1 MDKNIKNMCGILG
14 KLNYNH
20 NNSENIINDLLKLTH
35 RGPDDSGIWHSE
47 NKHVIL
53 GHTRLS
59 ILDLSSTAHQPMISS
74 CGRFIIVFNGE
85 IYNYQEIRTEL
96 QRFGYHFNGS
106 GDTEVV
112 LTAYQHW
119 QDKCLNKFNG
129 MFALAIWDKGS
140 STESAQLF
148 IARDRVG
155 KKPFYYIH
163 KKKLF
168 EFASELKAL
177 THSNEINLRALN
189 FYLALGY
196 IPNNLCINEGV
207 NKLPPAH
214 AGIFR
219 PDTGELRVWCY
230 WQLPTNNPDFHCPV
244 ESLVEEAESLLNDSV
259 RLRLRSDVPVG
270 VLLSGGLDSSLLA
283 AMAANISPKK
293 IKTFTVSFPGTRYDE
308 ANYANI
314 VAKHFNTEH
323 HVLEVSAPSLD
334 ILREYSPFID
344 EPLADSSLLPS
355 YMVSKLTAQHV
366 KVALGGDG
374 GDELFGGYGDYTQA
388 FIDQHRIGWI
398 PPLVMATIGKFAGK
412 LPAGVK
418 GRNRLY
424 ALQGEADQAMIWGSP
439 YFDIALR
446 SRVLSP
452 SHLQELGGDIASP
465 EKWLLSLYAM
475 GQNSLDKMTRTH
487 FGSILPDDFLV
498 KVDRTSMANSL
509 ELRAPF
515 LDYRLVEFA
524 FSKIPSEWKV
534 KGQESRRLQKLIAQR
549 ILPNELDVNRKQGFS
564 IPLDNWLRASR
575 CIEIEELR
583 HSLPDCISQAEV
595 SRLIT
600 GHMKGRANGS
610 RLFSLI
616 MLALAQQNNQ

>member
-1 MDKNIKNMCGILG
+1 VCGIYGIATYDTVIDHRL
-14 KLNYNH
+14 LIH
-20 NNSENIINDLLKLTH
+20 HRDLLKH
-35 RGPDDSGIWHSE
+35 RGSDDAGMWL
-47 NKHVIL
+47 NGDKHIAL
-53 GHTRLS
+53 GHRRLS
-59 ILDLSSTAHQPMISS
+59 IIDLSSAGHQPMLSKD
-74 CGRFIIVFNGE
+74 GRYVIVFNGE
-85 IYNYQEIRTEL
+85 IYNYLEIRQQL
-96 QRFGYHFNGS
+96 QQIGFVFNGS
-106 GDTEVV
+106 GDTEVI
-112 LTAYQHW
+112 LAAYQHW
-119 QDKCLNKFNG
+119 KTDCLHKFNG

-140 STESAQLF
+140 STEPAQLF

-163 KKKLF
+163 QKQLF

-177 THSNEINLRALN
+177 THSTEINLRALN

-196 IPNNLCINEGV
+196 IPDSLCINEGV

-219 PDTGELRVWCY
+219 PDTGELRIWCY
-230 WQLPTNNPDFHCPV
+230 WQLPANNPDIHHPV
-244 ESLVEEAESLLNDSV
+244 ESLIEEAESLLNDSV

-283 AMAANISPKK
+283 AMAANISLKK

-323 HVLEVSAPSLD
+323 HVLEVPAPSLD
-334 ILREYSPFID
+334 TLTEYSPFID

-388 FIDQHRIGWI
+388 FADQRRIGWI
-398 PPLVMATIGKFAGK
+398 PPLVIAAIGKLAGK
-412 LPAGVK
+412 LPAGIR

-424 ALQGEADQAMIWGSP
+424 ALQGGADQAMIWGSP
-439 YFDIALR
+439 YFDLALR
-446 SRVLSP
+446 NRLLS
-452 SHLQELGGDIASP
+452 SNHLQELGEDIASP
-465 EKWLLSLYAM
+465 ENWLLSLYSM
-475 GQNSLDKMTRTH
+475 GQDSLDKMTRTH

-515 LDYRLVEFA
+515 LDYRLIEFA
-524 FSKIPSEWKV
+524 FSKLPSEWKV
-534 KGQESRRLQKLIAQR
+534 KEQESRRLQKLIAKR
-549 ILPNELDVNRKQGFS
+549 SLPNELDINRKQGFS
-564 IPLDNWLRASR
+564 IPLDSWLRTSK
-575 CIEIEELR
+575 CMEIEELR
-583 HSLPDCISQAEV
+583 YSLPDCISQTEV
-595 SRLIT
+595 SRLIA

-616 MLALAQQNNQ
+616 MLALSQQNNH